1 MKTKLFVLSFL
12 LFINSKII
20 LAQKE
25 DYNWIL
31 TNNLKINF
39 NQNPPLVT
47 TDLPLLNG
55 HIRNSCI
62 SDKYGNL
69 LFYFDLF
76 KVYNFNNN
84 IIFNGTVTNG
94 DNSVNIVPHP
104 IESNKYFWLTS
115 FAGAMFAKLYLYVID
130 MNANN
135 GTGQVNFIQSIDS
148 AYINVIVSQ
157 ANSSYYWVVF
167 WYSNKFVVYPLTD
180 EGFGIGTDYN
190 IETITNIEEFR
201 VSPDMSKLFVIGDTI
216 LQVLDFNCQTGSVSN
231 LRKILN
237 YSSNSSLNFEYSRN
251 GKFIYIAI
259 FRIANFEFTVSQFS
273 SDELSNETEF
283 LNSEKIIYHQFLNNQ
298 FLCTDLQLAPDNK
311 IYMSLNDYYLWAI
324 ENPDSIAP
332 FCSVNSTAL
341 YLNGKKSG
349 NYFPGFFY
357 YYPSFGY
364 NIKCNTS
371 NFYYFGI
378 TVANVL
384 WNFGDNET
392 STELYP
398 THTYTNAGYYNVS
411 LTITYLNGE
420 QKIVEKQITINQ
432 QPNNLELQQANNK
445 DSVCFKNIE
454 SFNILNPISN
464 SLFTWGMK
472 EISGTILSG
481 QGTSNIEISWSNKIG
496 IDTLWVFSTN
506 TEGCKSDTT
515 KHIINILQLP
525 QPIFSQTTN
534 NDSVCVGNIEN
545 YKIQN
550 SNLNSIFNWGVS
562 ENLGQI
568 ISGQNTDSINIEWLN
583 TAGTETIWLFET
595 NIFGCKSDTIKQKIY
610 NFERPTAA
618 ISGTATLCNQNTNN
632 EITITLNGISPFTL
646 IYKINNLQNIKTI
659 DAGNSFIITADQL
672 QQTTNCELIKISD
685 KLGCEN
691 TISGNATISIF
702 PKLNTLKIKP

>member
-216 LQVLDFNCQTGSVSN
+216 C
-231 LRKILN
+231 
-237 YSSNSSLNFEYSRN
+237 
-251 GKFIYIAI
+251 
-259 FRIANFEFTVSQFS
+259 
-273 SDELSNETEF
+273 
-283 LNSEKIIYHQFLNNQ
+283 EKY
-298 FLCTDLQLAPDNK
+298 
-311 IYMSLNDYYLWAI
+311 
-324 ENPDSIAP
+324 
-332 FCSVNSTAL
+332 
-341 YLNGKKSG
+341 
-349 NYFPGFFY
+349 
-357 YYPSFGY
+357 
-364 NIKCNTS
+364 
-371 NFYYFGI
+371 
-378 TVANVL
+378 
-384 WNFGDNET
+384 
-392 STELYP
+392 
-398 THTYTNAGYYNVS
+398 
-411 LTITYLNGE
+411 
-420 QKIVEKQITINQ
+420 
-432 QPNNLELQQANNK
+432 
-445 DSVCFKNIE
+445 
-454 SFNILNPISN
+454 
-464 SLFTWGMK
+464 
-472 EISGTILSG
+472 
-481 QGTSNIEISWSNKIG
+481 
-496 IDTLWVFSTN
+496 
-506 TEGCKSDTT
+506 
-515 KHIINILQLP
+515 
-525 QPIFSQTTN
+525 
-534 NDSVCVGNIEN
+534 
-545 YKIQN
+545 
-550 SNLNSIFNWGVS
+550 
-562 ENLGQI
+562 
-568 ISGQNTDSINIEWLN
+568 
-583 TAGTETIWLFET
+583 
-595 NIFGCKSDTIKQKIY
+595 
-610 NFERPTAA
+610 
-618 ISGTATLCNQNTNN
+618 
-632 EITITLNGISPFTL
+632 
-646 IYKINNLQNIKTI
+646 
-659 DAGNSFIITADQL
+659 
-672 QQTTNCELIKISD
+672 
-685 KLGCEN
+685 
-691 TISGNATISIF
+691 
-702 PKLNTLKIKP
+702 